1 MKIVILEPLGL
12 PEKEVVSTFR
22 NILGEG
28 HELIIHNDRVDD
40 IEKLKERAAGADV
53 LVIANMPLKGE
64 VIRSVDNLK
73 LISVAFTGVDHVDL
87 EACKERN
94 ILVCNSAGY
103 STSSV
108 AELAFGLILS
118 LLRNIVPLDEKT
130 REGKTKD
137 GYSQRDL
144 CGKTLGIVGAGAIGL
159 EVARIG
165 KAFGCNVIA
174 YNRSAKSSLKELD
187 IKQTTLDEVLSQSD
201 VVSIHVPLNENT
213 KGLISKEK
221 ISLMKESSILI
232 NTARGPIIDNEALAE
247 ALREGRIAGAGIDV
261 FDMEPPLPLDY
272 SLLHAPNAVVAPH
285 VGFATKEAMIRRAK
299 IVFENI
305 LKWLE
310 GNPQNIMSK

>member
-1 MKIVILEPLGL
+1 MKIVVLEPLGL
-12 PEKEVVSTFR
+12 AEEEIVSAFR
-22 NILGEG
+22 NILGEA
-28 HELIIHNDRVDD
+28 HELVIHNDRVDD

-64 VIRSVDNLK
+64 VIRSVENLK

-108 AELAFGLILS
+108 AELTFGLILS
-118 LLRNIVPLDEKT
+118 LLRNIVPLDGKT

-144 CGKTLGIVGAGAIGL
+144 CGKTLGIVGAGSIGL

-174 YNRSAKSSLKELD
+174 YNRSVKDNLKEMD
-187 IKQTTLDEVLSQSD
+187 IKQTTLEKVLSESD
-201 VVSIHVPLNENT
+201 IVSIHVPLNENT
-213 KGLISKEK
+213 KGLINKEK
-221 ISLMKESSILI
+221 IALMKESAILI
-232 NTARGPIIDNEALAE
+232 NTARGPIIDNEALAK
-247 ALREGRIAGAGIDV
+247 ALMEGKIAGAGIDV

-272 SLLHAPNAVVAPH
+272 PLLHTPDTVVAPH

-305 LKWLE
+305 LKWIE
-310 GNPQNIMSK
+310 GSPQNIM